1 MRQQIDCAVLVLE
14 AHATWMPQTLE
25 VAQAGLA
32 RVRLHHLDWEAGQD
46 LETAEDQLIHLP
58 VHAIA
63 QASVSLR
70 RFDVCLLPV
79 SIDSLGWTRQAL
91 AAIPRGPFLPIVGI
105 FRDLKSAAMQ
115 DLLELGLAD
124 FVRLPLCPDEFRARL
139 LATVARVPRMG
150 SLRESDHPGQAAWL
164 QAVGILPVA
173 TPSEE
178 VRPSTPEPPQL
189 FRRRSVGGRPVRN
202 ATHSRA
208 TQFGQSIDTSPLL
221 TEKDSF
227 REAKARLIERFEK
240 EYIEQA
246 LERAQGNIAMAAR
259 ASNKHRRAFWALMR
273 KYAIDAEQYRV
284 EDL

>member
-25 VAQAGLA
+25 VARAGLA
-32 RVRLHHLDWEAGQD
+32 RVRLHNLDWEAGQD
-46 LETAEDQLIHLP
+46 LEVAEDQLIHLP

-173 TPSEE
+173 TPSVEL
-178 VRPSTPEPPQL
+178 RPSTPEPAQL
-189 FRRRSVGGRPVRN
+189 FRRRSLGGRPVRN
-202 ATHSRA
+202 AMHSRA
-208 TQFGQSIDTSPLL
+208 TQFGQSFNTSPLS
-221 TEKDSF
+221 TAKDSF
-227 REAKARLIERFEK
+227 RESKAKLIERFEK

-246 LERAQGNIAMAAR
+246 LEHAQGNIAMAAR

-273 KYAIDAEQYRV
+273 KYDIDAEQYRV

>member
-1 MRQQIDCAVLVLE
+1 MRQQIDCAVLMLGI
-14 AHATWMPQTLE
+14 HAKWMPQTLE
-25 VAQAGLA
+25 VAQAGLS
-32 RVRLHHLDWEAGQD
+32 RITLHHLDWEAGQD
-46 LETAEDQLIHLP
+46 LEVEEEQSIHLP

-70 RFDVCLLPV
+70 RFDACLLPV

-91 AAIPRGPFLPIVGI
+91 AAIPRGPFLPIIGV

-150 SLRESDHPGQAAWL
+150 SLRESDHPGQTAWL
-164 QAVGILPVA
+164 QAIGILPPVSSPTPASAASVA
-173 TPSEE
+173 TKPS
-178 VRPSTPEPPQL
+178 
-189 FRRRSVGGRPVRN
+189 RSRHLGGRPVKSGMQ
-202 ATHSRA
+202 SRA
-208 TQFGQSIDTSPLL
+208 KHLGQGVGARSLPAIR
-221 TEKDSF
+221 ESF
-227 REAKARLIERFEK
+227 RDAKATLVERFEQ

-273 KYAIDAEQYRV
+273 KHQIDAAQYRP

>member
-14 AHATWMPQTLE
+14 AHASWMPQTLE

-32 RVRLHHLDWEAGQD
+32 RIRLHNLNWEAGQD
-46 LETAEDQLIHLP
+46 LEVADEQLIHLP

-164 QAVGILPVA
+164 QAVGILPVVN
-173 TPSEE
+173 PS
-178 VRPSTPEPPQL
+178 VDLRPSTPEPPRS
-189 FRRRSVGGRPVRN
+189 FRRRNLGGRPVRN
-202 ATHSRA
+202 AMHGRV
-208 TQFGQSIDTSPLL
+208 TQFGQIINTPASLADA
-221 TEKDSF
+221 KSF
-227 REAKARLIERFEK
+227 REAKTRLIERFEK

-273 KYAIDAEQYRV
+273 KYEIDAEQYRV